1 MSKET
6 KTIIIVVSVVILVA
20 IIAIVAH
27 FVSNNAKL
35 NESIGSTWGDTY
47 YAYLK
52 EIKTSED
59 KKKYGLEQ
67 DVNNV
72 SLEFIQASED
82 KNPVMVMS
90 YQKDNLEYTNI
101 YYTDGNGVNYFQNS
115 APSSVE
121 YLYNIEK
128 SEYSWYLHVT
138 SDTMQT
144 YQSINN
150 IVDGFSND
158 SLETDT
164 ISFNQDS
171 FVRDESNMNVSYFDT
186 VFAET
191 GISGTEKVDLDFSAK
206 DKDFKNSIVNAVNGY
221 KTDEEITTDEIKQTV
236 TSKVDSINKVVEEQ
250 KKQEELAKV
259 QLTNDNIN
267 SRIGENLKWFTAS
280 YLGSIYGWRD
290 VIEYKDVTGKV
301 TVPGEGQY
309 MMTYELV
316 GVKSL
321 NDLKTYLEPYM
332 TADMIA
338 KLSARPEFDQYLE
351 EYKGKVYWLSGG
363 VGDGPDIDYDKAKV
377 ISSDGTTSKV
387 LLENYDVISNTK
399 QQEITLT
406 VNYQD
411 GKYMITNY
419 EVKNVLY

>member
-1 MSKET
+1 M
-6 KTIIIVVSVVILVA
+6 
-20 IIAIVAH
+20 
-27 FVSNNAKL
+27 
-35 NESIGSTWGDTY
+35 
-47 YAYLK
+47 
-52 EIKTSED
+52 
-59 KKKYGLEQ
+59 
-67 DVNNV
+67 
-72 SLEFIQASED
+72 
-82 KNPVMVMS
+82 
-90 YQKDNLEYTNI
+90 
-101 YYTDGNGVNYFQNS
+101 
-115 APSSVE
+115 
-121 YLYNIEK
+121 
-128 SEYSWYLHVT
+128 
-138 SDTMQT
+138 
-144 YQSINN
+144 
-150 IVDGFSND
+150 
-158 SLETDT
+158 
-164 ISFNQDS
+164 
-171 FVRDESNMNVSYFDT
+171 
-186 VFAET
+186 
-191 GISGTEKVDLDFSAK
+191 DLDFSAK

>member
-191 GISGTEKVDLDFSAK
+191 GI
-206 DKDFKNSIVNAVNGY
+206 
-221 KTDEEITTDEIKQTV
+221 
-236 TSKVDSINKVVEEQ
+236 
-250 KKQEELAKV
+250 
-259 QLTNDNIN
+259 
-267 SRIGENLKWFTAS
+267 
-280 YLGSIYGWRD
+280 
-290 VIEYKDVTGKV
+290 
-301 TVPGEGQY
+301 
-309 MMTYELV
+309 
-316 GVKSL
+316 
-321 NDLKTYLEPYM
+321 
-332 TADMIA
+332 
-338 KLSARPEFDQYLE
+338 
-351 EYKGKVYWLSGG
+351 
-363 VGDGPDIDYDKAKV
+363 
-377 ISSDGTTSKV
+377 
-387 LLENYDVISNTK
+387 
-399 QQEITLT
+399 
-406 VNYQD
+406 
-411 GKYMITNY
+411 
-419 EVKNVLY
+419 